1 MQYYTDRTD
10 NIKVEDGKLV
20 ITPLKEAYEH
30 RSYTSGRMTSDFYW
44 KYGRVEVVAKAP
56 AGRGLW
62 PAIWMMP
69 EFNVYNT
76 WPGSGEID
84 IFEGKGQTPNKMQS
98 TIHYGSFPC
107 CDGHR
112 HTGSPL
118 ITSDCDITTDFHKW
132 TLDWTPNELVYKV
145 RFLIFVTLSFEP
157 LKSKVER
164 KR

>member
-10 NIKVEDGKLV
+10 NIKVENGKLV

-84 IFEGKGQTPNKMQS
+84 IFEGKGQTPNNMQS

-118 ITSDCDITTDFHKW
+118 ITSDCDITAGYHKW

-145 RFLIFVTLSFEP
+145 RFESSHAGSVKLYF
-157 LKSKVER
+157 
-164 KR
+164 